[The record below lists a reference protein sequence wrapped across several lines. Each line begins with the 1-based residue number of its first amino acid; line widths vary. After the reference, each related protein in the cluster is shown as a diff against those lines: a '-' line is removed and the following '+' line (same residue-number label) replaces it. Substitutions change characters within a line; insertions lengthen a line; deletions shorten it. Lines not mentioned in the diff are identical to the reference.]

1 MKQLFLVFVTKKA
14 ETLFSNFLYILTLTY
29 QGVVLIHWGSKGQY
43 GRFEYKIY
51 CENVTGGFMKKVKC
65 ILLFISL
72 IMILFFIIMRNDSE
86 RGTLRI
92 EYNGNQLVVFF
103 IDENRSINGE
113 KIVMESWSDKE
124 NHYYIFLPAYKENTG
139 CKIVGYG
146 FDELKWNNQ
155 TFDSENSNEKL
166 SLQRGKNSLVIDN
179 TEFILNICFNSEIP
193 TIYIETDSGSADYIN
208 ADRENLDK
216 GYLCYYNKEGTRIV
230 GDDIRQ
236 IRSRG
241 NATWELS
248 EKKSYGFTLE
258 NPQNMLP
265 EYFSKKYVL
274 ISNTLDSSYL
284 RNKLIYDLGIRMDM
298 KASPLAEFVDVYMDG
313 EFLGLYL
320 LCSKIQIADES
331 INISDLEDYLEEGR
345 YNFLKLFENTLL
357 NYKGGEYNN
366 ISYDIKGGYLLEY
379 EMPERYLN
387 EKSGFT
393 SAGGQSIVIK
403 SPVITPKEGVR
414 QIRTLY
420 QAFEDA
426 VMNKSG
432 YNVKTKKYY
441 TDYID
446 VESWVERYLV
456 EEIAKNNDF
465 GLSSNYFYIDT
476 AGEAI
481 FYAGPIWDYDCAM
494 GHEESR
500 FDYSLRNP
508 EGIMA
513 LGFQHPEYK
522 IIYGLLYQHD
532 NFRQEVQKN
541 INNLKRK

>member
-1 MKQLFLVFVTKKA
+1 
-14 ETLFSNFLYILTLTY
+14 
-29 QGVVLIHWGSKGQY
+29 
-43 GRFEYKIY
+43 
-51 CENVTGGFMKKVKC
+51 
-65 ILLFISL
+65 
-72 IMILFFIIMRNDSE
+72 MI
-86 RGTLRI
+86 
-92 EYNGNQLVVFF
+92 
-103 IDENRSINGE
+103 
-113 KIVMESWSDKE
+113 ESWNDKE
-124 NHYYIFLPAYKENTG
+124 KHYYIFLPAYKENTE

-179 TEFILNICFNSEIP
+179 TEFILNMCFNSEIP

-216 GYLCYYNKEGTRIV
+216 GYLCYYNKEGTRSV

-258 NPQNMLP
+258 NPKNMLP

-284 RNKLIYDLGIRMDM
+284 RNKLIYDLEIRMDM

-331 INISDLEDYLEEGR
+331 INISDLEDHLEEGR

-393 SAGGQSIVIK
+393 SEGG
-403 SPVITPKEGVR
+403 
-414 QIRTLY
+414 
-420 QAFEDA
+420 
-426 VMNKSG
+426 
-432 YNVKTKKYY
+432 TKHC
-441 TDYID
+441 
-446 VESWVERYLV
+446 
-456 EEIAKNNDF
+456 N
-465 GLSSNYFYIDT
+465 
-476 AGEAI
+476 
-481 FYAGPIWDYDCAM
+481 
-494 GHEESR
+494 
-500 FDYSLRNP
+500 
-508 EGIMA
+508 
-513 LGFQHPEYK
+513 
-522 IIYGLLYQHD
+522 
-532 NFRQEVQKN
+532 
-541 INNLKRK
+541 